1 MSLENN
7 IKKWVILDNNH
18 KKLNEQLKEIRDKKN
33 ELNDTIINYFNNN
46 NITSPT
52 INISDGKLNIIKT
65 KIPNVLTYKYL
76 EECLNQYF
84 DNNSDKVKDIM
95 EFIKNKRTFSE
106 TTNIKRFYNKE

>member
-1 MSLENN
+1 MTLENN
-7 IKKWVILDNNH
+7 IKNWVILDNNH

-33 ELNDTIINYFNNN
+33 ELNDIIINNFNNN

-65 KIPNVLTYKYL
+65 KIANVLTYKYL
-76 EECLNQYF
+76 EEFLNKYF

-106 TTNIKRFYNKE
+106 TTTIKRFYNKE